1 MFLNEDGTVFLE
13 NMFESLVIVAIS
25 MALMLKLAV
34 N

>member
-1 MFLNEDGTVFLE
+1 MFLNEDSTVFLK

-25 MALMLKLAV
+25 MVLMLKLAV